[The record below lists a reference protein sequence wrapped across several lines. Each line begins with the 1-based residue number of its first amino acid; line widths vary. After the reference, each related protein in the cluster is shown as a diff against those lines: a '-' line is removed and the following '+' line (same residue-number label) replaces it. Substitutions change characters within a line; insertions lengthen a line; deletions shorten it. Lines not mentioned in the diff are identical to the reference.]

1 MYKALYRQER
11 PETFKDVIG
20 QEHIIRILENQ
31 IKTNKV
37 GHAYLFCGTRG
48 TGKTTIARLLA
59 KGVNCLH
66 ENPEARPCGSCAH
79 CKAISEGTFVDVIEM
94 DAASNRGI
102 TDVREIK
109 ESVKYPPAVGR
120 KKVYIIDEV
129 HMLTTPAFNA
139 LLKTLEEP
147 PENIIFILATT
158 DPEQLPQTILSRCQ
172 RMDFRRLGHSMLAEY
187 YSKICESRGVELRTE
202 AADIIATNADGS
214 VRDGLSLL
222 EQSLASGEKI
232 ITEDIVN
239 LYGGAVS
246 QNFLINLTNY
256 AFQGDVAG
264 GIVSINSQIEA
275 GKESGQILKD
285 WIRHFRNLMVAK
297 VVDNPSAVI
306 NLSSESVG
314 KIVESCKGIPYEK
327 ICDSL
332 KILAEMD
339 KDGRASAQPRIFLD
353 LALMKLSSLFNEKK
367 GVNSER
373 TDSLAD
379 REAVMRLSPTD
390 TMRNESIQQFANSD
404 ENQQLPNYETKQQA
418 SPRQTKQLPNHEVR
432 QQFSSSE
439 ANQQLTNREVRQQF
453 SSIEAKQQP
462 NYEAKQQFLDNG
474 VKQQSQIDDNAE
486 KTVES
491 ETGKEISRENVR
503 QNVRQQKNDNV
514 DSFEGF
520 EGSENK
526 DDVWAT
532 ICEMVVKE
540 RPSIG
545 TLNRRAK
552 ISNISQNTITIE
564 AENEMTAKRLEDG
577 MQIISEA
584 ATVVLGRPI
593 RGQIAIQGKENKLA
607 NSDDET
613 IQKLKELL
621 GDIPIKMQ

>member
-11 PETFKDVIG
+11 PETFQDVIG

-31 IKTNKV
+31 IKTDKV

-66 ENPEARPCGSCAH
+66 ENAEARPCGSCAH
-79 CKAISEGTFVDVIEM
+79 CQAISEGTFVDVIEM

-172 RMDFRRLGHSMLAEY
+172 RMDFKRLSHAMLADY
-187 YSKICESRGVELRTE
+187 FAKICESRGVELRPE
-202 AADIIATNADGS
+202 AADIIATSADGS

-222 EQSLASGEKI
+222 EQSLASGEKV

-246 QNFLINLTNY
+246 QKFLIDLTNCVLK
-256 AFQGDVAG
+256 GDVAG
-264 GIVSINSQIEA
+264 GIVSINSQIED

-297 VVDNPSAVI
+297 VVDNPSTVI

-314 KIVESCKGIPYEK
+314 KIVESCKGLPYEN
-327 ICDSL
+327 ICDGL
-332 KILAEMD
+332 KILAEAD
-339 KDGRASAQPRIFLD
+339 KDSRSSAQPRIFLD

-367 GVNSER
+367 IVNPGGS
-373 TDSLAD
+373 DSL
-379 REAVMRLSPTD
+379 EARQGVMRLSPTD
-390 TMRNESIQQFANSD
+390 TISSES
-404 ENQQLPNYETKQQA
+404 
-418 SPRQTKQLPNHEVR
+418 R
-432 QQFSSSE
+432 QQFSKTE
-439 ANQQLTNREVRQQF
+439 TKEQQAD
-453 SSIEAKQQP
+453 SAAKQQSP
-462 NYEAKQQFLDNG
+462 
-474 VKQQSQIDDNAE
+474 IDDEIE
-486 KTVES
+486 KSVES
-491 ETGKEISRENVR
+491 ESNREASSEKAEK
-503 QNVRQQKNDNV
+503 QKNDNL
-514 DSFEGF
+514 DSTE
-520 EGSENK
+520 EMEDAENM
-526 DDVWAT
+526 DDVWAS

-545 TLNRRAK
+545 TLKQRAK
-552 ISNISQNTITIE
+552 INNISQNTITIE
-564 AENEMTAKRLEDG
+564 AENEITAKRLEDG

-607 NSDDET
+607 NSDDDT
-613 IQKLKELL
+613 IQRLKELL

>member
-11 PETFKDVIG
+11 PETFQDVIG

-31 IKTNKV
+31 IKTDKV

-66 ENPEARPCGSCAH
+66 ENSEARPCGSCAH
-79 CKAISEGTFVDVIEM
+79 CQAISEGTFVDVIEM

-172 RMDFRRLGHSMLAEY
+172 RMDFKRLSHAMLVEY
-187 YSKICESRGVELRTE
+187 YSKICESRGIELKKG
-202 AADIIATNADGS
+202 AADIIATSADGS

-222 EQSLASGEKI
+222 EQSLASGEKV

-246 QNFLINLTNY
+246 QKFLIDLTNCVLK
-256 AFQGDVAG
+256 GDVAG
-264 GIVSINSQIEA
+264 GIVSINSQIED

-297 VVDNPSAVI
+297 VVDNPSTVI

-314 KIVESCKGIPYEK
+314 KIVESCKGLPYEN
-327 ICDSL
+327 ICDGL
-332 KILAEMD
+332 KILAEAD
-339 KDGRASAQPRIFLD
+339 KDSRSSAQPRIFLD

-367 GVNSER
+367 IVNPGRSASSEVR
-373 TDSLAD
+373 QG
-379 REAVMRLSPTD
+379 VMRLSPAD
-390 TMRNESIQQFANSD
+390 TISSES
-404 ENQQLPNYETKQQA
+404 
-418 SPRQTKQLPNHEVR
+418 R
-432 QQFSSSE
+432 QQFSKTE
-439 ANQQLTNREVRQQF
+439 TKE
-453 SSIEAKQQP
+453 QQP
-462 NYEAKQQFLDNG
+462 DSAE
-474 VKQQSQIDDNAE
+474 KQQSPIDDEAE
-486 KTVES
+486 KSVES
-491 ETGKEISRENVR
+491 ESNREASSEKAEK
-503 QNVRQQKNDNV
+503 QKNDNL
-514 DSFEGF
+514 DSTE
-520 EGSENK
+520 EMENAENM
-526 DDVWAT
+526 DDVWAY

-545 TLNRRAK
+545 TLKQRAK
-552 ISNISQNTITIE
+552 INNISQNTITIE
-564 AENEMTAKRLEDG
+564 AENEITAKRLEDG

-607 NSDDET
+607 NSDDDT
-613 IQKLKELL
+613 IQRLKELL

>member
-11 PETFKDVIG
+11 PETFQDVIG

-31 IKTNKV
+31 IKTDKV

-66 ENPEARPCGSCAH
+66 ENSEARPCGSCAH
-79 CKAISEGTFVDVIEM
+79 CQAISEGTFVDVIEM

-172 RMDFRRLGHSMLAEY
+172 RMDFKRLSHAMLVEY
-187 YSKICESRGVELRTE
+187 YSKICESRGIELKKG
-202 AADIIATNADGS
+202 AADIIATSADGS

-222 EQSLASGEKI
+222 EQSLASGEKV

-246 QNFLINLTNY
+246 QKFLIDLTNCVLK
-256 AFQGDVAG
+256 GDVAG
-264 GIVSINSQIEA
+264 GIVSINSQIED

-297 VVDNPSAVI
+297 VVDNPSTVI

-314 KIVESCKGIPYEK
+314 KIVESCKGLPYEK
-327 ICDSL
+327 ICDGL
-332 KILAEMD
+332 KILAEAD
-339 KDGRASAQPRIFLD
+339 KDSRGSAQPRIFLD

-367 GVNSER
+367 IVNPGGS
-373 TDSLAD
+373 DSL
-379 REAVMRLSPTD
+379 EARQGVMRLSPTD
-390 TMRNESIQQFANSD
+390 TISSES
-404 ENQQLPNYETKQQA
+404 
-418 SPRQTKQLPNHEVR
+418 R
-432 QQFSSSE
+432 QQFSKTE
-439 ANQQLTNREVRQQF
+439 TKEQQAD
-453 SSIEAKQQP
+453 SAAKQQSP
-462 NYEAKQQFLDNG
+462 
-474 VKQQSQIDDNAE
+474 IDDEIE
-486 KTVES
+486 KSVES
-491 ETGKEISRENVR
+491 ESNREASSEKAEK
-503 QNVRQQKNDNV
+503 QKNDNL
-514 DSFEGF
+514 DSTE
-520 EGSENK
+520 EMEDAENM
-526 DDVWAT
+526 DDVWAS

-545 TLNRRAK
+545 TLKQRAK
-552 ISNISQNTITIE
+552 INNISQNTITIE
-564 AENEMTAKRLEDG
+564 AENEITAKRLEDG

-607 NSDDET
+607 NSDDDT
-613 IQKLKELL
+613 IQRLKELL

>member
-11 PETFKDVIG
+11 PETFQDVIG

-31 IKTNKV
+31 IKTDKV

-66 ENPEARPCGSCAH
+66 ENSEARPCGSCAH
-79 CKAISEGTFVDVIEM
+79 CQAISEGTFVDVIEM

-172 RMDFRRLGHSMLAEY
+172 RMDFKRLSHAMLVKY
-187 YSKICESRGVELRTE
+187 YSKICESRGIELKKG
-202 AADIIATNADGS
+202 AADIIATSADGS
-214 VRDGLSLL
+214 VRDGLSIL
-222 EQSLASGEKI
+222 EQSLASGEKV

-246 QNFLINLTNY
+246 QKFLIDLTNCVLK
-256 AFQGDVAG
+256 GDVAG
-264 GIVSINSQIEA
+264 GIVSINSQIED

-297 VVDNPSAVI
+297 VVDNPSTVI

-314 KIVESCKGIPYEK
+314 KIVESCKGLPYEK
-327 ICDSL
+327 ICDGL
-332 KILAEMD
+332 KILAEAD
-339 KDGRASAQPRIFLD
+339 KDSRGSAQPRIFLD

-367 GVNSER
+367 IVNPGGS
-373 TDSLAD
+373 DSL
-379 REAVMRLSPTD
+379 EARQGVMRLSPAD
-390 TMRNESIQQFANSD
+390 TISSES
-404 ENQQLPNYETKQQA
+404 
-418 SPRQTKQLPNHEVR
+418 R
-432 QQFSSSE
+432 QQFSKNETKEQQPDSAE
-439 ANQQLTNREVRQQF
+439 KQQL
-453 SSIEAKQQP
+453 P
-462 NYEAKQQFLDNG
+462 
-474 VKQQSQIDDNAE
+474 IDDEVE
-486 KTVES
+486 KSVES
-491 ETGKEISRENVR
+491 ESNREASSEKAEK
-503 QNVRQQKNDNV
+503 QKNDNL
-514 DSFEGF
+514 DSTE
-520 EGSENK
+520 EME
-526 DDVWAT
+526 DVWAS

-545 TLNRRAK
+545 TLKQRAK
-552 ISNISQNTITIE
+552 INNISQNTITIE
-564 AENEMTAKRLEDG
+564 AENEITAKRLEDG

-593 RGQIAIQGKENKLA
+593 RGQIAIQGRENKLA
-607 NSDDET
+607 NSDDDT
-613 IQKLKELL
+613 IQRLKELL

>member
-31 IKTNKV
+31 IKTDKV

-66 ENPEARPCGSCAH
+66 ENSEARPCGSCAH
-79 CKAISEGTFVDVIEM
+79 CQAISEGTFVDVIEM

-172 RMDFRRLGHSMLAEY
+172 RMDFKRLSHAMLVEY
-187 YSKICESRGVELRTE
+187 YSKICESRGIELKKG
-202 AADIIATNADGS
+202 AADIIATSADGS
-214 VRDGLSLL
+214 VRDGLSIL
-222 EQSLASGEKI
+222 EQSLASGEKV

-246 QNFLINLTNY
+246 QKFLIDLTNCVLK
-256 AFQGDVAG
+256 GDVAG
-264 GIVSINSQIEA
+264 GIVSINSQIED
-275 GKESGQILKD
+275 GKESNQILKD

-306 NLSSESVG
+306 DLSSESVD
-314 KIVESCKGIPYEK
+314 KIVESCKNIPYEN
-327 ICDSL
+327 ICDGL
-332 KILAEMD
+332 KILAEAD
-339 KDGRASAQPRIFLD
+339 KDSRSSAQPRIFLD

-367 GVNSER
+367 IVNPGGS
-373 TDSLAD
+373 DSL
-379 REAVMRLSPTD
+379 EARQGVMRLSPAD
-390 TMRNESIQQFANSD
+390 TISSES
-404 ENQQLPNYETKQQA
+404 
-418 SPRQTKQLPNHEVR
+418 R
-432 QQFSSSE
+432 QQFSKTE
-439 ANQQLTNREVRQQF
+439 TKE
-453 SSIEAKQQP
+453 QQP
-462 NYEAKQQFLDNG
+462 DGAE
-474 VKQQSQIDDNAE
+474 KQQSPIDDEVE
-486 KTVES
+486 KSVES
-491 ETGKEISRENVR
+491 ESNREASSEKAEK
-503 QNVRQQKNDNV
+503 QKNDNL
-514 DSFEGF
+514 DSTE
-520 EGSENK
+520 EMEDAENM
-526 DDVWAT
+526 DDVWAS

-545 TLNRRAK
+545 TLKQRAK
-552 ISNISQNTITIE
+552 INNISQNTITIE
-564 AENEMTAKRLEDG
+564 AENEITAKRLEDG

-607 NSDDET
+607 NSDDDT
-613 IQKLKELL
+613 IQRLKELL

>member
-31 IKTNKV
+31 IKTDKV

-66 ENPEARPCGSCAH
+66 ENSEARPCGSCAH
-79 CKAISEGTFVDVIEM
+79 CQAISEGTFVDVIEM

-172 RMDFRRLGHSMLAEY
+172 RMDFKRLSHAMLVKY
-187 YSKICESRGVELRTE
+187 YSKICESRGIELKKV
-202 AADIIATNADGS
+202 AADIIATSADGS
-214 VRDGLSLL
+214 VRDGLSIL
-222 EQSLASGEKI
+222 EQSLASGEKV

-246 QNFLINLTNY
+246 QKFLIDLTNCVLK
-256 AFQGDVAG
+256 GDVAG
-264 GIVSINSQIEA
+264 GIVSINSQIED

-297 VVDNPSAVI
+297 VVDNPSTVI
-306 NLSSESVG
+306 DLSSESVD
-314 KIVESCKGIPYEK
+314 KIVESCKNIPYEN
-327 ICDSL
+327 ICDGL
-332 KILAEMD
+332 KILAEAD
-339 KDGRASAQPRIFLD
+339 KDSRSSAQPRIFLD

-367 GVNSER
+367 IVNQGGS
-373 TDSLAD
+373 DSL
-379 REAVMRLSPTD
+379 EARQGVMRLSSTD
-390 TMRNESIQQFANSD
+390 TISSES
-404 ENQQLPNYETKQQA
+404 
-418 SPRQTKQLPNHEVR
+418 R
-432 QQFSSSE
+432 QQFSKTE
-439 ANQQLTNREVRQQF
+439 TKEQQAD
-453 SSIEAKQQP
+453 SAAKQQSP
-462 NYEAKQQFLDNG
+462 
-474 VKQQSQIDDNAE
+474 IDDEIE
-486 KTVES
+486 KSVES
-491 ETGKEISRENVR
+491 ESNREASSEKAEK
-503 QNVRQQKNDNV
+503 QKNDNL
-514 DSFEGF
+514 DSTE
-520 EGSENK
+520 EMEDAENM
-526 DDVWAT
+526 DDVWAS

-545 TLNRRAK
+545 TLKQRAK
-552 ISNISQNTITIE
+552 INNISQNTITIE
-564 AENEMTAKRLEDG
+564 AENEITAKRLEDG

-607 NSDDET
+607 NSDDDT
-613 IQKLKELL
+613 IQRLKELL

>member
-11 PETFKDVIG
+11 PETFQDVIG

-31 IKTNKV
+31 IKTDKV

-66 ENPEARPCGSCAH
+66 ENAEARPCGSCAH
-79 CKAISEGTFVDVIEM
+79 CQAISEGTFVDVIEM

-172 RMDFRRLGHSMLAEY
+172 RMDFKRLSHAMLADY
-187 YSKICESRGVELRTE
+187 FAKICESRGVELRPE
-202 AADIIATNADGS
+202 AADIIATSADGS

-222 EQSLASGEKI
+222 EQSLASGEKV

-246 QNFLINLTNY
+246 QKFLIDLTNCVLK
-256 AFQGDVAG
+256 GDVAG
-264 GIVSINSQIEA
+264 GIVSINSQIED

-297 VVDNPSAVI
+297 VVDNPSTVI
-306 NLSSESVG
+306 NLSLESVG
-314 KIVESCKGIPYEK
+314 KIVESCKGLPYEN
-327 ICDSL
+327 ICDGL
-332 KILAEMD
+332 KILAEAD
-339 KDGRASAQPRIFLD
+339 KDSRSSAQPRIFLD

-367 GVNSER
+367 IVNPGGS
-373 TDSLAD
+373 DSL
-379 REAVMRLSPTD
+379 EARQGVMRLSPTD
-390 TMRNESIQQFANSD
+390 TISSES
-404 ENQQLPNYETKQQA
+404 
-418 SPRQTKQLPNHEVR
+418 R
-432 QQFSSSE
+432 QQFSKTE
-439 ANQQLTNREVRQQF
+439 TKEQQAD
-453 SSIEAKQQP
+453 SAAKQQSP
-462 NYEAKQQFLDNG
+462 
-474 VKQQSQIDDNAE
+474 IDDEIE
-486 KTVES
+486 KSVES
-491 ETGKEISRENVR
+491 ESNREASSEKAEK
-503 QNVRQQKNDNV
+503 QKNDNL
-514 DSFEGF
+514 DSTE
-520 EGSENK
+520 EMEDAENM
-526 DDVWAT
+526 DDVWAS

-545 TLNRRAK
+545 TLKQRAK
-552 ISNISQNTITIE
+552 INNISQNTITIE
-564 AENEMTAKRLEDG
+564 AENEITAKRLEDG

-607 NSDDET
+607 NSDDDT
-613 IQKLKELL
+613 IQRLKELL

>member
-11 PETFKDVIG
+11 PETFQDVIG

-31 IKTNKV
+31 IKTDKV

-66 ENPEARPCGSCAH
+66 ENSEARPCGSCAH
-79 CKAISEGTFVDVIEM
+79 CQAISEGTFVDVIEM

-172 RMDFRRLGHSMLAEY
+172 RMDFKRLSHAMLVEY
-187 YSKICESRGVELRTE
+187 YSKICESRGIELKKG
-202 AADIIATNADGS
+202 AADIIATSADGS
-214 VRDGLSLL
+214 VRDGLSIL
-222 EQSLASGEKI
+222 EQSLASGEKV

-246 QNFLINLTNY
+246 QKFLIDLTNCVLK
-256 AFQGDVAG
+256 GDVAG
-264 GIVSINSQIEA
+264 GIVSINSQIED

-297 VVDNPSAVI
+297 VVDNPSTVI

-314 KIVESCKGIPYEK
+314 KIVESCKGLPYEK
-327 ICDSL
+327 ICDGL
-332 KILAEMD
+332 KILAEAD
-339 KDGRASAQPRIFLD
+339 KDSRGSAQPRIFLD

-367 GVNSER
+367 IVNPGGS
-373 TDSLAD
+373 DSL
-379 REAVMRLSPTD
+379 EARQGVMRLSPAD
-390 TMRNESIQQFANSD
+390 TISSES
-404 ENQQLPNYETKQQA
+404 
-418 SPRQTKQLPNHEVR
+418 R
-432 QQFSSSE
+432 QQFSKNETKEQQPDSAE
-439 ANQQLTNREVRQQF
+439 KQQL
-453 SSIEAKQQP
+453 P
-462 NYEAKQQFLDNG
+462 
-474 VKQQSQIDDNAE
+474 IDDEVE
-486 KTVES
+486 KSVES
-491 ETGKEISRENVR
+491 ESNREASSEKAEK
-503 QNVRQQKNDNV
+503 QKNDNL
-514 DSFEGF
+514 DSTE
-520 EGSENK
+520 EMEDAENM
-526 DDVWAT
+526 DDVWAS

-545 TLNRRAK
+545 TLKQRAK
-552 ISNISQNTITIE
+552 INNISQNTITIE
-564 AENEMTAKRLEDG
+564 AENEITAKRLEDG

-607 NSDDET
+607 NSDDDT
-613 IQKLKELL
+613 IQRLKELL

>member
-31 IKTNKV
+31 IKTDKV

-66 ENPEARPCGSCAH
+66 ENSEARPCGSCAH
-79 CKAISEGTFVDVIEM
+79 CQAISEGTFVDVIEM

-172 RMDFRRLGHSMLAEY
+172 RMDFKRLSHAMLVEY
-187 YSKICESRGVELRTE
+187 YSKICESRGIELKKG
-202 AADIIATNADGS
+202 AADIIATSADGS
-214 VRDGLSLL
+214 VRDGLSIL
-222 EQSLASGEKI
+222 EQSLASGEKV

-246 QNFLINLTNY
+246 QKFLIDLTNCVLK
-256 AFQGDVAG
+256 GDVAG
-264 GIVSINSQIEA
+264 GIVSINSQIED

-297 VVDNPSAVI
+297 VVDNPSTVI
-306 NLSSESVG
+306 DLSSESVD
-314 KIVESCKGIPYEK
+314 KIVESCKNIPYEN
-327 ICDSL
+327 ICDGL
-332 KILAEMD
+332 KILAEAD
-339 KDGRASAQPRIFLD
+339 KDSRSSAQPRIFLD

-367 GVNSER
+367 IVNSGRSASSETR
-373 TDSLAD
+373 QG
-379 REAVMRLSPTD
+379 VMRLSSTD
-390 TMRNESIQQFANSD
+390 TISSES
-404 ENQQLPNYETKQQA
+404 
-418 SPRQTKQLPNHEVR
+418 R
-432 QQFSSSE
+432 QQFSKTE
-439 ANQQLTNREVRQQF
+439 TKEQQAD
-453 SSIEAKQQP
+453 SAAKQQSP
-462 NYEAKQQFLDNG
+462 
-474 VKQQSQIDDNAE
+474 IDDEIE
-486 KTVES
+486 KSVES
-491 ETGKEISRENVR
+491 ESNREASSEKAEK
-503 QNVRQQKNDNV
+503 QKNDNL
-514 DSFEGF
+514 DSTE
-520 EGSENK
+520 EMEDAENM
-526 DDVWAT
+526 DDVWAS

-545 TLNRRAK
+545 TLKQRAK
-552 ISNISQNTITIE
+552 INNISQNTITIE
-564 AENEMTAKRLEDG
+564 AENEITAKRLEDG

-607 NSDDET
+607 NSDDDT
-613 IQKLKELL
+613 IQRLKELL

>member
-31 IKTNKV
+31 IKTDKV

-66 ENPEARPCGSCAH
+66 ENSEARPCGSCAH
-79 CKAISEGTFVDVIEM
+79 CQAISEGTFVDVIEM

-172 RMDFRRLGHSMLAEY
+172 RMDFKRLSHAMLVEY
-187 YSKICESRGVELRTE
+187 YSKICESRGIELKKG
-202 AADIIATNADGS
+202 AADIIATSADGS

-222 EQSLASGEKI
+222 EQSLASGEKV

-246 QNFLINLTNY
+246 QKFLIDLTNCVLK
-256 AFQGDVAG
+256 GDVAG
-264 GIVSINSQIEA
+264 GIVSINSQIED
-275 GKESGQILKD
+275 GKESNQILKD

-306 NLSSESVG
+306 DLSSESVD
-314 KIVESCKGIPYEK
+314 KIVESCKNIPYEN
-327 ICDSL
+327 ICDGL
-332 KILAEMD
+332 KILAEAD
-339 KDGRASAQPRIFLD
+339 KDSRSSAQPRIFLD

-367 GVNSER
+367 IVNPGGS
-373 TDSLAD
+373 DSL
-379 REAVMRLSPTD
+379 EARQGVMRLSPAD
-390 TMRNESIQQFANSD
+390 TISSES
-404 ENQQLPNYETKQQA
+404 
-418 SPRQTKQLPNHEVR
+418 R
-432 QQFSSSE
+432 QQFSKTE
-439 ANQQLTNREVRQQF
+439 TKE
-453 SSIEAKQQP
+453 QQP
-462 NYEAKQQFLDNG
+462 DGAE
-474 VKQQSQIDDNAE
+474 KQQSPIDDEVE
-486 KTVES
+486 KSVES
-491 ETGKEISRENVR
+491 ESNREASSEKAEK
-503 QNVRQQKNDNV
+503 QKNDNL
-514 DSFEGF
+514 DSTE
-520 EGSENK
+520 EMEDAENM
-526 DDVWAT
+526 DDVWAS

-545 TLNRRAK
+545 TLKQRAK
-552 ISNISQNTITIE
+552 INNISQNTITIE
-564 AENEMTAKRLEDG
+564 AENEITAKRLEDG

-607 NSDDET
+607 NSDDDT
-613 IQKLKELL
+613 IQRLKELL

>member
-11 PETFKDVIG
+11 PETFQDVIG

-31 IKTNKV
+31 IKTDKV

-66 ENPEARPCGSCAH
+66 ENSEARPCGSCAH
-79 CKAISEGTFVDVIEM
+79 CQAISEGTFVDVIEM

-172 RMDFRRLGHSMLAEY
+172 RMDFKRLSHAMLVEY
-187 YSKICESRGVELRTE
+187 YSKICESRGIELKKG
-202 AADIIATNADGS
+202 AADIIATSADGS

-222 EQSLASGEKI
+222 EQSLASGEKV

-246 QNFLINLTNY
+246 QKFLIDLTNCVLK
-256 AFQGDVAG
+256 GDVAG
-264 GIVSINSQIEA
+264 GIVSINSQIED
-275 GKESGQILKD
+275 GKESNQILKD

-306 NLSSESVG
+306 DLSSESVD
-314 KIVESCKGIPYEK
+314 KIVESCKNIPYEN
-327 ICDSL
+327 ICDGL
-332 KILAEMD
+332 KILAEAD
-339 KDGRASAQPRIFLD
+339 KDSRSSAQPRIFLD

-367 GVNSER
+367 IVNPGGS
-373 TDSLAD
+373 DSL
-379 REAVMRLSPTD
+379 EARQGVMRLSPAD
-390 TMRNESIQQFANSD
+390 TISSES
-404 ENQQLPNYETKQQA
+404 
-418 SPRQTKQLPNHEVR
+418 R
-432 QQFSSSE
+432 QQFSKTE
-439 ANQQLTNREVRQQF
+439 TKE
-453 SSIEAKQQP
+453 QQP
-462 NYEAKQQFLDNG
+462 DGAE
-474 VKQQSQIDDNAE
+474 KQQSPIDDEVE
-486 KTVES
+486 KSVES
-491 ETGKEISRENVR
+491 ESNREASSEKAEK
-503 QNVRQQKNDNV
+503 QKNDNL
-514 DSFEGF
+514 DSTE
-520 EGSENK
+520 EMEDAENM
-526 DDVWAT
+526 DDVWAS

-545 TLNRRAK
+545 TLKQRAK
-552 ISNISQNTITIE
+552 INNISQNTITIE
-564 AENEMTAKRLEDG
+564 AENEITAKRLEDG

-607 NSDDET
+607 NSDDDT
-613 IQKLKELL
+613 IQRLKELL

>member
-11 PETFKDVIG
+11 PETFQDVIG

-31 IKTNKV
+31 IKTDKV

-66 ENPEARPCGSCAH
+66 ENAEARPCGSCAH
-79 CKAISEGTFVDVIEM
+79 CQAISEGTFVDVIEM

-172 RMDFRRLGHSMLAEY
+172 RMDFKRLSHAMLADY
-187 YSKICESRGVELRTE
+187 FAKICESRGVELRPE
-202 AADIIATNADGS
+202 AADIIATSADGS

-222 EQSLASGEKI
+222 EQSLASGEKV

-246 QNFLINLTNY
+246 QKFLIDLTNCVLK
-256 AFQGDVAG
+256 GDVAG
-264 GIVSINSQIEA
+264 GIVSINSQIED
-275 GKESGQILKD
+275 GKESNQILKD

-297 VVDNPSAVI
+297 VVDNPSTVI

-314 KIVESCKGIPYEK
+314 KIVESCKGLPYEK
-327 ICDSL
+327 ICDGL
-332 KILAEMD
+332 KILAEAD
-339 KDGRASAQPRIFLD
+339 KDSRSSAQPRIFLD

-367 GVNSER
+367 IVNPGGS
-373 TDSLAD
+373 DSL
-379 REAVMRLSPTD
+379 EARQGVMRLSPAD
-390 TMRNESIQQFANSD
+390 TISSES
-404 ENQQLPNYETKQQA
+404 
-418 SPRQTKQLPNHEVR
+418 R
-432 QQFSSSE
+432 QQFSKTE
-439 ANQQLTNREVRQQF
+439 TKE
-453 SSIEAKQQP
+453 QQP
-462 NYEAKQQFLDNG
+462 DSAE
-474 VKQQSQIDDNAE
+474 KQQSPIDDEVE
-486 KTVES
+486 KSVES
-491 ETGKEISRENVR
+491 ESNREASSEKAEK
-503 QNVRQQKNDNV
+503 QKNDNL
-514 DSFEGF
+514 DSTE
-520 EGSENK
+520 EMEDAENM
-526 DDVWAT
+526 DDVWAS

-545 TLNRRAK
+545 TLKQRAK
-552 ISNISQNTITIE
+552 INNISQNTITIE
-564 AENEMTAKRLEDG
+564 AENEITAKRLEDG

-607 NSDDET
+607 NSDDDT
-613 IQKLKELL
+613 IQRLKELL

>member
-11 PETFKDVIG
+11 PETFQDVIG

-31 IKTNKV
+31 IKTDKV

-66 ENPEARPCGSCAH
+66 ENAEARPCGSCAH
-79 CKAISEGTFVDVIEM
+79 CQAISEGTFVDVIEM

-172 RMDFRRLGHSMLAEY
+172 RMDFKRLSHAMLVEY
-187 YSKICESRGVELRTE
+187 YSKICESRGIELKKG
-202 AADIIATNADGS
+202 AADIIATSADGS

-222 EQSLASGEKI
+222 EQSLASGEKV

-246 QNFLINLTNY
+246 QKFLIDLTNCVLK
-256 AFQGDVAG
+256 GDVAG
-264 GIVSINSQIEA
+264 GIVSINSQIED
-275 GKESGQILKD
+275 GKESNQILKD

-306 NLSSESVG
+306 DLSSESVD
-314 KIVESCKGIPYEK
+314 KIVESCKNIPYEN
-327 ICDSL
+327 ICDGL
-332 KILAEMD
+332 KILAEAD
-339 KDGRASAQPRIFLD
+339 KDSRSSAQPRIFLD

-367 GVNSER
+367 IVNPGGS
-373 TDSLAD
+373 DSL
-379 REAVMRLSPTD
+379 EARQGVMRLSPAD
-390 TMRNESIQQFANSD
+390 TISSES
-404 ENQQLPNYETKQQA
+404 
-418 SPRQTKQLPNHEVR
+418 R
-432 QQFSSSE
+432 QQFSKTE
-439 ANQQLTNREVRQQF
+439 TKE
-453 SSIEAKQQP
+453 QQP
-462 NYEAKQQFLDNG
+462 DSAE
-474 VKQQSQIDDNAE
+474 KQQSPIDDEVE
-486 KTVES
+486 KSVES
-491 ETGKEISRENVR
+491 ESNREASSEKAEK
-503 QNVRQQKNDNV
+503 QKNDNL
-514 DSFEGF
+514 DSTE
-520 EGSENK
+520 EMEDAENM
-526 DDVWAT
+526 DDVWAS

-545 TLNRRAK
+545 TLKQRAK
-552 ISNISQNTITIE
+552 INNISQNTITIE
-564 AENEMTAKRLEDG
+564 AENEITAKRLEDG

-607 NSDDET
+607 NSDDDT
-613 IQKLKELL
+613 IQRLKELL

>member
-11 PETFKDVIG
+11 PETFQDVIG

-31 IKTNKV
+31 IKTDKV

-66 ENPEARPCGSCAH
+66 ENAEARPCGSCAH
-79 CKAISEGTFVDVIEM
+79 CQAISEGTFVDVIEM

-172 RMDFRRLGHSMLAEY
+172 RMDFKRLSHAMLVEY
-187 YSKICESRGVELRTE
+187 YSKICESRGIELKKG
-202 AADIIATNADGS
+202 AADIIATSADGS
-214 VRDGLSLL
+214 VRDGLSIL
-222 EQSLASGEKI
+222 EQSLASGEKV

-246 QNFLINLTNY
+246 QKFLIDLTNCVLK
-256 AFQGDVAG
+256 GDVAG
-264 GIVSINSQIEA
+264 GIVSINSQIED
-275 GKESGQILKD
+275 GKESNQILKD

-306 NLSSESVG
+306 DLSSESVD
-314 KIVESCKGIPYEK
+314 KIVESCKNIPYEN
-327 ICDSL
+327 ICDGL
-332 KILAEMD
+332 KILAEAD
-339 KDGRASAQPRIFLD
+339 KDSRDSAQPRIFLD

-367 GVNSER
+367 IVNSGR
-373 TDSLAD
+373 SASS
-379 REAVMRLSPTD
+379 EARQGVMRLSPAD
-390 TMRNESIQQFANSD
+390 TISSES
-404 ENQQLPNYETKQQA
+404 
-418 SPRQTKQLPNHEVR
+418 R
-432 QQFSSSE
+432 QQFSKTE
-439 ANQQLTNREVRQQF
+439 TKE
-453 SSIEAKQQP
+453 QQP
-462 NYEAKQQFLDNG
+462 DSAE
-474 VKQQSQIDDNAE
+474 KQQSPIDDEAE
-486 KTVES
+486 KSVES
-491 ETGKEISRENVR
+491 ESHIEVSREKAEK
-503 QNVRQQKNDNV
+503 QKNDNL
-514 DSFEGF
+514 DSTE
-520 EGSENK
+520 EMENAENM
-526 DDVWAT
+526 DDVWAY

-545 TLNRRAK
+545 TLKQRAK
-552 ISNISQNTITIE
+552 INNISQNTITIE
-564 AENEMTAKRLEDG
+564 AENEITAKRLEDG

-607 NSDDET
+607 NSDDDT
-613 IQKLKELL
+613 IQRLKELL

>member
-11 PETFKDVIG
+11 PETFQDVIG
-20 QEHIIRILENQ
+20 QEHIIRILKNQ

-66 ENPEARPCGSCAH
+66 ENPEARPCGNCAY
-79 CKAISEGTFVDVIEM
+79 CQAISEGTFVDVIEM

-172 RMDFRRLGHSMLAEY
+172 RMDFRRLGHAMLADFY
-187 YSKICESRGVELRTE
+187 AKICESRGVELRPE

-232 ITEDIVN
+232 ITDDIVN

-256 AFQGDVAG
+256 ALQGDVAG

-306 NLSSESVG
+306 NLSSESVD
-314 KIVESCKGIPYEK
+314 KIVESCKGIPHEK

-367 GVNSER
+367 GANSER

-404 ENQQLPNYETKQQA
+404 ENQQLPNYETKQQ
-418 SPRQTKQLPNHEVR
+418 
-432 QQFSSSE
+432 
-439 ANQQLTNREVRQQF
+439 
-453 SSIEAKQQP
+453 
-462 NYEAKQQFLDNG
+462 
-474 VKQQSQIDDNAE
+474 SQIDDNAE

-503 QNVRQQKNDNV
+503 QNVIQQKNDNV
-514 DSFEGF
+514 DSFEEF

-593 RGQIAIQGKENKLA
+593 RGQIAIQGKEKKLA
-607 NSDDET
+607 NSDDDT

>member
-31 IKTNKV
+31 IKTDKV

-66 ENPEARPCGSCAH
+66 ENSEARPCGSCAH
-79 CKAISEGTFVDVIEM
+79 CQAISEGTFVDVIEM

-172 RMDFRRLGHSMLAEY
+172 RMDFKRLSHAMLVEY
-187 YSKICESRGVELRTE
+187 NSKICESRGIELKKG
-202 AADIIATNADGS
+202 AADIIATSADGS

-222 EQSLASGEKI
+222 EQSLASGEKV

-246 QNFLINLTNY
+246 QKFLIDLTNCVLK
-256 AFQGDVAG
+256 GDVAG
-264 GIVSINSQIEA
+264 GIVSINSQIED
-275 GKESGQILKD
+275 GKESNQILKD

-306 NLSSESVG
+306 DLSSESVD
-314 KIVESCKGIPYEK
+314 KIVESCKNIPYEN
-327 ICDSL
+327 ICDGL
-332 KILAEMD
+332 KILAEAD
-339 KDGRASAQPRIFLD
+339 KDSRSSAQPRIFLD

-367 GVNSER
+367 IVNPGGSG
-373 TDSLAD
+373 SL
-379 REAVMRLSPTD
+379 EARQGVMRLSPAD
-390 TMRNESIQQFANSD
+390 TISSES
-404 ENQQLPNYETKQQA
+404 
-418 SPRQTKQLPNHEVR
+418 R
-432 QQFSSSE
+432 QQFSKTE
-439 ANQQLTNREVRQQF
+439 TKE
-453 SSIEAKQQP
+453 QQP
-462 NYEAKQQFLDNG
+462 DGAE
-474 VKQQSQIDDNAE
+474 KQQSPIDDEVE
-486 KTVES
+486 KSVES
-491 ETGKEISRENVR
+491 ESNREASSEKAEK
-503 QNVRQQKNDNV
+503 QKNDNL
-514 DSFEGF
+514 DSTE
-520 EGSENK
+520 EMEDAENM
-526 DDVWAT
+526 DDVWAS

-545 TLNRRAK
+545 TLKQRAK
-552 ISNISQNTITIE
+552 INNISQNTITIE
-564 AENEMTAKRLEDG
+564 AENEITAKRLEDG

-607 NSDDET
+607 NSDDDT
-613 IQKLKELL
+613 IQRLKELL

>member
-79 CKAISEGTFVDVIEM
+79 CQAISEGTFVDVIEM

-172 RMDFRRLGHSMLAEY
+172 RMDFRRLGHAMLADY
-187 YSKICESRGVELRTE
+187 YTKICESRGIELRQE

-246 QNFLINLTNY
+246 QNFLINLTNC
-256 AFQGDVAG
+256 ALQGDVAG
-264 GIVSINSQIEA
+264 AIVSINSQIEA

-314 KIVESCKGIPYEK
+314 KIVESCKKIPYEK
-327 ICDSL
+327 ICDGL
-332 KILAEMD
+332 KILAEAD
-339 KDGRASAQPRIFLD
+339 KDSRNSAQPRIFLD
-353 LALMKLSSLFNEKK
+353 LALMKLSSLLNETKEGNRK
-367 GVNSER
+367 NHDNLVAR
-373 TDSLAD
+373 P
-379 REAVMRLSPTD
+379 EAITIKPMD
-390 TMRNESIQQFANSD
+390 TLGFEVK
-404 ENQQLPNYETKQQA
+404 QQLSNTERKEQLSSPETQQ
-418 SPRQTKQLPNHEVR
+418 Q
-432 QQFSSSE
+432 SSDY
-439 ANQQLTNREVRQQF
+439 Q
-453 SSIEAKQQP
+453 
-462 NYEAKQQFLDNG
+462 

-486 KTVES
+486 KTLESEVES
-491 ETGKEISRENVR
+491 EPDKEISCENVR
-503 QNVRQQKNDNV
+503 QNVRQHEDDNV
-514 DSFEGF
+514 DSIEAFEGT
-520 EGSENK
+520 ENM
-526 DDVWAT
+526 DGVWAS

-545 TLNRRAK
+545 TLKQRAK

>member
-11 PETFKDVIG
+11 PETFQDVIG

-31 IKTNKV
+31 IKTDKV

-66 ENPEARPCGSCAH
+66 ENPEARPCGNCIH
-79 CKAISEGTFVDVIEM
+79 CQAISDGTFVDVIEM

-172 RMDFRRLGHSMLAEY
+172 RMDFKRLSHAMLVEY
-187 YSKICESRGVELRTE
+187 YSKICESRGIELKKG
-202 AADIIATNADGS
+202 AADIIATSADGS
-214 VRDGLSLL
+214 VRDGLSIL
-222 EQSLASGEKI
+222 EQSLASGEKV

-246 QNFLINLTNY
+246 QKFLIDLTNCVLK
-256 AFQGDVAG
+256 GDVAG
-264 GIVSINSQIEA
+264 GIVSINSQIED

-297 VVDNPSAVI
+297 VVDNPSTVI

-314 KIVESCKGIPYEK
+314 KIVESCKGLPYEK
-327 ICDSL
+327 ICDGL
-332 KILAEMD
+332 KILAEAD
-339 KDGRASAQPRIFLD
+339 KDSRSSAQPRIFLD

-367 GVNSER
+367 IVNPGGS
-373 TDSLAD
+373 DSL
-379 REAVMRLSPTD
+379 EARQGVMRLSPAD
-390 TMRNESIQQFANSD
+390 TISSES
-404 ENQQLPNYETKQQA
+404 
-418 SPRQTKQLPNHEVR
+418 R
-432 QQFSSSE
+432 QQFSKTE
-439 ANQQLTNREVRQQF
+439 TKE
-453 SSIEAKQQP
+453 QQP
-462 NYEAKQQFLDNG
+462 DSAE
-474 VKQQSQIDDNAE
+474 KQQSPIDDEVE
-486 KTVES
+486 KSVES
-491 ETGKEISRENVR
+491 ESNREASSEKAEK
-503 QNVRQQKNDNV
+503 QKNDNL
-514 DSFEGF
+514 DSTE
-520 EGSENK
+520 EMEDAENM
-526 DDVWAT
+526 DDVWAS

-545 TLNRRAK
+545 TLKQRAK
-552 ISNISQNTITIE
+552 INNISQNTITIE
-564 AENEMTAKRLEDG
+564 AENEITAKRLEDG

-607 NSDDET
+607 NSDDDT
-613 IQKLKELL
+613 IQRLKELL

>member
-11 PETFKDVIG
+11 PETFQDVIG

-31 IKTNKV
+31 IKTDKV

-66 ENPEARPCGSCAH
+66 ENAEARPCGSCAH
-79 CKAISEGTFVDVIEM
+79 CQAISEGTFVDVIEM

-172 RMDFRRLGHSMLAEY
+172 RMDFKRLSHAMLADY
-187 YSKICESRGVELRTE
+187 FAKICESRGVELRPE
-202 AADIIATNADGS
+202 AADIIATSADGS
-214 VRDGLSLL
+214 VRDGLSIL
-222 EQSLASGEKI
+222 EQSLASGEKV

-246 QNFLINLTNY
+246 QKFLIDLTNCVLK
-256 AFQGDVAG
+256 GDVAG
-264 GIVSINSQIEA
+264 GIVSINSQIED

-297 VVDNPSAVI
+297 VVDNPSTVI

-314 KIVESCKGIPYEK
+314 KIVESCKGLPYEK
-327 ICDSL
+327 ICDGL
-332 KILAEMD
+332 KILAEAD
-339 KDGRASAQPRIFLD
+339 KDSRSSAQPRIFLD

-367 GVNSER
+367 IVNPGGS
-373 TDSLAD
+373 DSL
-379 REAVMRLSPTD
+379 EARQGVMRLSPAD
-390 TMRNESIQQFANSD
+390 TISSES
-404 ENQQLPNYETKQQA
+404 T
-418 SPRQTKQLPNHEVR
+418 
-432 QQFSSSE
+432 QQFSKTE
-439 ANQQLTNREVRQQF
+439 TKE
-453 SSIEAKQQP
+453 QQP
-462 NYEAKQQFLDNG
+462 DSAE
-474 VKQQSQIDDNAE
+474 KQQSPIDDEVE
-486 KTVES
+486 KSVES
-491 ETGKEISRENVR
+491 ESNREASSEKAEK
-503 QNVRQQKNDNV
+503 QKNDNL
-514 DSFEGF
+514 DSTE
-520 EGSENK
+520 EMEDAENM
-526 DDVWAT
+526 DDVWAS

-545 TLNRRAK
+545 TLKQRAK
-552 ISNISQNTITIE
+552 INNISQNTITIE
-564 AENEMTAKRLEDG
+564 AENEITAKRLEDG

-607 NSDDET
+607 NSDDDT
-613 IQKLKELL
+613 IQRLKELL

>member
-11 PETFKDVIG
+11 PETFQDVIG

-31 IKTNKV
+31 IKTDKV

-66 ENPEARPCGSCAH
+66 ENAEARPCGSCAH
-79 CKAISEGTFVDVIEM
+79 CQAISEGTFVDVIEM

-172 RMDFRRLGHSMLAEY
+172 RMDFKRLSHAMLVEY
-187 YSKICESRGVELRTE
+187 YSKICESRGIELKKG
-202 AADIIATNADGS
+202 AADIIATSADGS
-214 VRDGLSLL
+214 VRDGLSIL
-222 EQSLASGEKI
+222 EQSLASGEKV

-246 QNFLINLTNY
+246 QKFLIDLTNCVLK
-256 AFQGDVAG
+256 GDVAG
-264 GIVSINSQIEA
+264 GIVSINSQIED
-275 GKESGQILKD
+275 GKESNQILKD

-306 NLSSESVG
+306 DLSSESVD
-314 KIVESCKGIPYEK
+314 KIVESCKNIPYEN
-327 ICDSL
+327 ICDGL
-332 KILAEMD
+332 KILAEAD
-339 KDGRASAQPRIFLD
+339 KDSRGSAQPRIFLD

-367 GVNSER
+367 IVNSGR
-373 TDSLAD
+373 SASS
-379 REAVMRLSPTD
+379 EARQGVMRLSPAD
-390 TMRNESIQQFANSD
+390 TISSES
-404 ENQQLPNYETKQQA
+404 
-418 SPRQTKQLPNHEVR
+418 R
-432 QQFSSSE
+432 QQFSKTE
-439 ANQQLTNREVRQQF
+439 TKE
-453 SSIEAKQQP
+453 QQP
-462 NYEAKQQFLDNG
+462 DSAE
-474 VKQQSQIDDNAE
+474 KQQSPIDDEAE
-486 KTVES
+486 KSVES
-491 ETGKEISRENVR
+491 ESHIEVSREKAEK
-503 QNVRQQKNDNV
+503 QKNDNL
-514 DSFEGF
+514 DSTE
-520 EGSENK
+520 EMENAENM
-526 DDVWAT
+526 DDVWAY

-545 TLNRRAK
+545 TLKQRAK
-552 ISNISQNTITIE
+552 INNISQNTITIE
-564 AENEMTAKRLEDG
+564 AENEITAKRLEDG

-607 NSDDET
+607 NSDDDT
-613 IQKLKELL
+613 IQRLKELL

>member
-31 IKTNKV
+31 IKTDKV

-66 ENPEARPCGSCAH
+66 ENSEARPCGSCAH
-79 CKAISEGTFVDVIEM
+79 CQAISEGTFVDVIEM

-172 RMDFRRLGHSMLAEY
+172 RMDFKRLSHAMLVEY
-187 YSKICESRGVELRTE
+187 YSKICESRGIELKKG
-202 AADIIATNADGS
+202 AADIIATSADGS

-222 EQSLASGEKI
+222 EQSLASGEKV

-246 QNFLINLTNY
+246 QKFLIDLTNCVLK
-256 AFQGDVAG
+256 GDVAG
-264 GIVSINSQIEA
+264 GIVSINSQIED

-297 VVDNPSAVI
+297 VVDNPSTVI

-314 KIVESCKGIPYEK
+314 KIVESCKGLPYEK
-327 ICDSL
+327 ICDGL
-332 KILAEMD
+332 KILAEAD
-339 KDGRASAQPRIFLD
+339 KDSRSSAQPRIFLD

-367 GVNSER
+367 IVNPGGS
-373 TDSLAD
+373 DSL
-379 REAVMRLSPTD
+379 EARQGVMRLSPAD
-390 TMRNESIQQFANSD
+390 TISSES
-404 ENQQLPNYETKQQA
+404 
-418 SPRQTKQLPNHEVR
+418 R
-432 QQFSSSE
+432 QQFSKTE
-439 ANQQLTNREVRQQF
+439 TKE
-453 SSIEAKQQP
+453 QQP
-462 NYEAKQQFLDNG
+462 DSAE
-474 VKQQSQIDDNAE
+474 KQQSPIDDEVE
-486 KTVES
+486 KSVES
-491 ETGKEISRENVR
+491 ESNREASSEKAEK
-503 QNVRQQKNDNV
+503 QKNDNL
-514 DSFEGF
+514 DSTE
-520 EGSENK
+520 EMEDAENM
-526 DDVWAT
+526 DDVWAS

-545 TLNRRAK
+545 TLKQRAK
-552 ISNISQNTITIE
+552 INNISQNTITIE
-564 AENEMTAKRLEDG
+564 AENEITAKRLEDG

-607 NSDDET
+607 NSDDDT
-613 IQKLKELL
+613 IQRLKELL

>member
-31 IKTNKV
+31 IKTDKV

-66 ENPEARPCGSCAH
+66 ENSEARPCGSCAH

-172 RMDFRRLGHSMLAEY
+172 RMDFKRLSHAMLVEY
-187 YSKICESRGVELRTE
+187 YSKICESRGIELKKG
-202 AADIIATNADGS
+202 AADIIATSADGS

-222 EQSLASGEKI
+222 EQSLASGEKV

-246 QNFLINLTNY
+246 QKFLIDLTNCVLK
-256 AFQGDVAG
+256 GDVAG
-264 GIVSINSQIEA
+264 GIVSINSQIED
-275 GKESGQILKD
+275 GKESNQILKD

-306 NLSSESVG
+306 DLSSESVD
-314 KIVESCKGIPYEK
+314 KIVESCKNIPYEN
-327 ICDSL
+327 ICDGL
-332 KILAEMD
+332 KILAEAD
-339 KDGRASAQPRIFLD
+339 KDSRSSAQPRIFLD

-367 GVNSER
+367 IVNPGGS
-373 TDSLAD
+373 DSL
-379 REAVMRLSPTD
+379 EARQGVMRLSPAD
-390 TMRNESIQQFANSD
+390 TISSES
-404 ENQQLPNYETKQQA
+404 
-418 SPRQTKQLPNHEVR
+418 R
-432 QQFSSSE
+432 QQFSKTE
-439 ANQQLTNREVRQQF
+439 TKE
-453 SSIEAKQQP
+453 QQP
-462 NYEAKQQFLDNG
+462 DGAE
-474 VKQQSQIDDNAE
+474 KQQSPIDDEVE
-486 KTVES
+486 KSVES
-491 ETGKEISRENVR
+491 ESNREASSEKAEK
-503 QNVRQQKNDNV
+503 QKNDNL
-514 DSFEGF
+514 DSTE
-520 EGSENK
+520 EMEDAENM
-526 DDVWAT
+526 DDVWAS

-545 TLNRRAK
+545 TLKQRAK
-552 ISNISQNTITIE
+552 INNISQNTITIE
-564 AENEMTAKRLEDG
+564 AENEITAKRLEDG

-607 NSDDET
+607 NSDDDT
-613 IQKLKELL
+613 IQRLKELL

>member
-11 PETFKDVIG
+11 PETFQDVIG

-31 IKTNKV
+31 IKTDKV

-66 ENPEARPCGSCAH
+66 ENAEARPCGSCAH
-79 CKAISEGTFVDVIEM
+79 CQAISEGTFVDVIEM

-172 RMDFRRLGHSMLAEY
+172 RMDFKRLSHAMLVKY
-187 YSKICESRGVELRTE
+187 YSKICESRGIELKKG

-214 VRDGLSLL
+214 VRDGLSIL
-222 EQSLASGEKI
+222 EQSIASGEKV

-246 QNFLINLTNY
+246 QKFLIDLTNCVLK
-256 AFQGDVAG
+256 GDVAG
-264 GIVSINSQIEA
+264 GIVSINSQIED

-297 VVDNPSAVI
+297 VVDNPSTVI
-306 NLSSESVG
+306 NLSSESID
-314 KIVESCKGIPYEK
+314 KIVESCKGLPYEN
-327 ICDSL
+327 ICAGL
-332 KILAEMD
+332 KILAEAD
-339 KDGRASAQPRIFLD
+339 KDSRGSAQPRIFLD

-367 GVNSER
+367 IVNSGR
-373 TDSLAD
+373 SASS
-379 REAVMRLSPTD
+379 EARQGVMRLSPAD
-390 TMRNESIQQFANSD
+390 TISSES
-404 ENQQLPNYETKQQA
+404 
-418 SPRQTKQLPNHEVR
+418 R
-432 QQFSSSE
+432 QQFSKTE
-439 ANQQLTNREVRQQF
+439 TKEQQSDSAE
-453 SSIEAKQQP
+453 
-462 NYEAKQQFLDNG
+462 
-474 VKQQSQIDDNAE
+474 KQQSPIDDEAE
-486 KTVES
+486 KSVES
-491 ETGKEISRENVR
+491 ESPIEVSREKAEK
-503 QNVRQQKNDNV
+503 QKNDNL
-514 DSFEGF
+514 DSTE
-520 EGSENK
+520 EMEDAENM
-526 DDVWAT
+526 DDVWAS

-545 TLNRRAK
+545 TLKQRAK
-552 ISNISQNTITIE
+552 INNISQNTITIE
-564 AENEMTAKRLEDG
+564 AENEITAKRLEDG

-593 RGQIAIQGKENKLA
+593 RGQIAIQGKENKVA
-607 NSDDET
+607 NSDDDT
-613 IQKLKELL
+613 IQRLKELL

>member
-11 PETFKDVIG
+11 PETFQDVIG

-31 IKTNKV
+31 IKTDKV

-66 ENPEARPCGSCAH
+66 ENSEARPCGSCAH
-79 CKAISEGTFVDVIEM
+79 CQAISEGTFVDVIEM

-172 RMDFRRLGHSMLAEY
+172 RMDFKRLSHAMLVKY
-187 YSKICESRGVELRTE
+187 YSKICESRGIELKKG

-214 VRDGLSLL
+214 VRDGLSIL
-222 EQSLASGEKI
+222 EQSLASGEKV

-246 QNFLINLTNY
+246 QKFLIDLTNCVLK
-256 AFQGDVAG
+256 GDVAG
-264 GIVSINSQIEA
+264 GIVSINSQIED

-285 WIRHFRNLMVAK
+285 WIRHFRNLMVSK
-297 VVDNPSAVI
+297 VVDNPSTVI

-314 KIVESCKGIPYEK
+314 KIVESCKGLPYEN
-327 ICDSL
+327 ICDGL
-332 KILAEMD
+332 KILAEAD
-339 KDGRASAQPRIFLD
+339 KDSRGSAQPRIFLD

-367 GVNSER
+367 IVNPGGS
-373 TDSLAD
+373 DSL
-379 REAVMRLSPTD
+379 EARQGVMRLSPAD
-390 TMRNESIQQFANSD
+390 TISSES
-404 ENQQLPNYETKQQA
+404 
-418 SPRQTKQLPNHEVR
+418 R
-432 QQFSSSE
+432 QQFSKNETKEQQPDSAE
-439 ANQQLTNREVRQQF
+439 KQQL
-453 SSIEAKQQP
+453 P
-462 NYEAKQQFLDNG
+462 
-474 VKQQSQIDDNAE
+474 IDDEVE
-486 KTVES
+486 KSVES
-491 ETGKEISRENVR
+491 ESNREASSEKAEK
-503 QNVRQQKNDNV
+503 QKNDNL
-514 DSFEGF
+514 DSTE
-520 EGSENK
+520 EMEDAENM
-526 DDVWAT
+526 DDVWAS

-545 TLNRRAK
+545 TLKQRAK
-552 ISNISQNTITIE
+552 INNISQNTITIE
-564 AENEMTAKRLEDG
+564 AENEITAKRLEDG

-593 RGQIAIQGKENKLA
+593 RGQIAIQGRENKLA
-607 NSDDET
+607 NSDDDT
-613 IQKLKELL
+613 IQRLKELL

>member
-11 PETFKDVIG
+11 PETFQDVIG

-31 IKTNKV
+31 IKTDKV

-66 ENPEARPCGSCAH
+66 ENSEARPCGSCAH
-79 CKAISEGTFVDVIEM
+79 CQAISEGTFVDVIEM

-172 RMDFRRLGHSMLAEY
+172 RMDFKRLSHAMLVEY
-187 YSKICESRGVELRTE
+187 YSKICESRGRELE
-202 AADIIATNADGS
+202 PGAADIIASNADGS

-222 EQSLASGEKI
+222 EQSLASGEKV

-246 QNFLINLTNY
+246 QKFLIDLTNCVLK
-256 AFQGDVAG
+256 GDVAG
-264 GIVSINSQIEA
+264 GIVSINSQIED

-297 VVDNPSAVI
+297 VVDNPSTVI

-314 KIVESCKGIPYEK
+314 KIVESCKGLPYEK
-327 ICDSL
+327 ICDGL
-332 KILAEMD
+332 KILAEAD
-339 KDGRASAQPRIFLD
+339 KDSRSSAQPRIFLD

-367 GVNSER
+367 IVNPGGS
-373 TDSLAD
+373 DSL
-379 REAVMRLSPTD
+379 EARQGVMRLSPAD
-390 TMRNESIQQFANSD
+390 TISSES
-404 ENQQLPNYETKQQA
+404 
-418 SPRQTKQLPNHEVR
+418 R
-432 QQFSSSE
+432 QQFSKTE
-439 ANQQLTNREVRQQF
+439 TKE
-453 SSIEAKQQP
+453 QQP
-462 NYEAKQQFLDNG
+462 DSAE
-474 VKQQSQIDDNAE
+474 KQQSPIDDEVE
-486 KTVES
+486 KSVES
-491 ETGKEISRENVR
+491 ESNREASSEKAEK
-503 QNVRQQKNDNV
+503 QKNDNL
-514 DSFEGF
+514 DSTE
-520 EGSENK
+520 EMEDAENM
-526 DDVWAT
+526 DDVWAS

-545 TLNRRAK
+545 TLKQRAK
-552 ISNISQNTITIE
+552 INNISQNTITIE
-564 AENEMTAKRLEDG
+564 AENEITAKRLEDG

-607 NSDDET
+607 NSDDDT
-613 IQKLKELL
+613 IQRLKELL

>member
-11 PETFKDVIG
+11 PETFQDVIG

-31 IKTNKV
+31 IKTDKV

-66 ENPEARPCGSCAH
+66 ENSEARPCGSCAH
-79 CKAISEGTFVDVIEM
+79 CQAISEGTFVDVIEM

-172 RMDFRRLGHSMLAEY
+172 RMDFKRLSHAMLVEY
-187 YSKICESRGVELRTE
+187 YSKICESRGIELKKG
-202 AADIIATNADGS
+202 AADIIATSADGS

-222 EQSLASGEKI
+222 EQSLASGEKV

-246 QNFLINLTNY
+246 QKFLIDLTNCVLK
-256 AFQGDVAG
+256 GDVAG
-264 GIVSINSQIEA
+264 GIVSINSQIED

-306 NLSSESVG
+306 DLSSESVD
-314 KIVESCKGIPYEK
+314 KIVESCKNIPYEN
-327 ICDSL
+327 ICDGL
-332 KILAEMD
+332 KILAEAD
-339 KDGRASAQPRIFLD
+339 KDSRGSAQPRIFLD

-367 GVNSER
+367 IVNSGRSASSEVR
-373 TDSLAD
+373 QG
-379 REAVMRLSPTD
+379 VMRLSPAD
-390 TMRNESIQQFANSD
+390 TISSES
-404 ENQQLPNYETKQQA
+404 
-418 SPRQTKQLPNHEVR
+418 R
-432 QQFSSSE
+432 QQFSKTE
-439 ANQQLTNREVRQQF
+439 TKE
-453 SSIEAKQQP
+453 QQP
-462 NYEAKQQFLDNG
+462 DSAE
-474 VKQQSQIDDNAE
+474 KQQSPIDDEAE
-486 KTVES
+486 KSVES
-491 ETGKEISRENVR
+491 ESNREASSEKAEK
-503 QNVRQQKNDNV
+503 QKNDNL
-514 DSFEGF
+514 DSTE
-520 EGSENK
+520 EMENAENM
-526 DDVWAT
+526 DDVWAY

-545 TLNRRAK
+545 TLKQRAK
-552 ISNISQNTITIE
+552 INNISQNTITIE
-564 AENEMTAKRLEDG
+564 AENEITAKRLEDG

-607 NSDDET
+607 NSDDDT
-613 IQKLKELL
+613 IQRLKELL

>member
-11 PETFKDVIG
+11 PETFQDVIG

-31 IKTNKV
+31 IKTDKV

-66 ENPEARPCGSCAH
+66 ENAEARPCGSCAH
-79 CKAISEGTFVDVIEM
+79 CQAISEGTFVDVIEM

-172 RMDFRRLGHSMLAEY
+172 RMDFKRLSHAMLADY
-187 YSKICESRGVELRTE
+187 FAKICESRGVELRPE
-202 AADIIATNADGS
+202 AADIIATSADGS

-222 EQSLASGEKI
+222 EQSLASGEKV

-246 QNFLINLTNY
+246 QKFLIDLTNCVLK
-256 AFQGDVAG
+256 GDVAG
-264 GIVSINSQIEA
+264 GIVSINSQIED

-297 VVDNPSAVI
+297 VVDNPSTVI

-314 KIVESCKGIPYEK
+314 KIVESCKGLPYEK
-327 ICDSL
+327 ICDGL
-332 KILAEMD
+332 KILAEAD
-339 KDGRASAQPRIFLD
+339 KDSRSSAQPRIFLD

-367 GVNSER
+367 IVNPGGS
-373 TDSLAD
+373 DSL
-379 REAVMRLSPTD
+379 EARQGVMRLSPTD
-390 TMRNESIQQFANSD
+390 TISSES
-404 ENQQLPNYETKQQA
+404 
-418 SPRQTKQLPNHEVR
+418 R
-432 QQFSSSE
+432 QQFSKTE
-439 ANQQLTNREVRQQF
+439 TKEQQAD
-453 SSIEAKQQP
+453 SAAKQQSP
-462 NYEAKQQFLDNG
+462 
-474 VKQQSQIDDNAE
+474 IDDEIE
-486 KTVES
+486 KSVES
-491 ETGKEISRENVR
+491 ESNREASSEKAEK
-503 QNVRQQKNDNV
+503 QKNDNL
-514 DSFEGF
+514 DSTE
-520 EGSENK
+520 EMEDAENM
-526 DDVWAT
+526 DDVWAS

-545 TLNRRAK
+545 TLKQRAK
-552 ISNISQNTITIE
+552 INNISQNTITIE
-564 AENEMTAKRLEDG
+564 AENEITAKRLEDG

-607 NSDDET
+607 NSDDDT
-613 IQKLKELL
+613 IQRLKELL

>member
-31 IKTNKV
+31 IKTDKV

-66 ENPEARPCGSCAH
+66 ENSEARPCGSCAH
-79 CKAISEGTFVDVIEM
+79 CQAISEGTFVDVIEM

-172 RMDFRRLGHSMLAEY
+172 RMDFKRLSHAMLVEY
-187 YSKICESRGVELRTE
+187 YSKICESRGIELKKG
-202 AADIIATNADGS
+202 AADIIATSADGS

-222 EQSLASGEKI
+222 EQSLASGEKV

-246 QNFLINLTNY
+246 QKFLIDLTNC
-256 AFQGDVAG
+256 ALKGDVAG
-264 GIVSINSQIEA
+264 GIVSINSQIED
-275 GKESGQILKD
+275 GKESNQILKD

-306 NLSSESVG
+306 DLSSESVD
-314 KIVESCKGIPYEK
+314 KIVESCKNIPYEN
-327 ICDSL
+327 ICDGL
-332 KILAEMD
+332 KILAEAD
-339 KDGRASAQPRIFLD
+339 KDSRSSAQPRIFLD

-367 GVNSER
+367 IVNSGR
-373 TDSLAD
+373 SASS
-379 REAVMRLSPTD
+379 EARQGVMRLSPAD
-390 TMRNESIQQFANSD
+390 TISSES
-404 ENQQLPNYETKQQA
+404 
-418 SPRQTKQLPNHEVR
+418 R
-432 QQFSSSE
+432 QQFSKTE
-439 ANQQLTNREVRQQF
+439 TKEQQPD
-453 SSIEAKQQP
+453 SAAKQQSP
-462 NYEAKQQFLDNG
+462 
-474 VKQQSQIDDNAE
+474 IDDEAE
-486 KTVES
+486 KSVES
-491 ETGKEISRENVR
+491 ESHIEASSEKAEK
-503 QNVRQQKNDNV
+503 QKNDNL
-514 DSFEGF
+514 DSTE
-520 EGSENK
+520 EMENAENM
-526 DDVWAT
+526 DDVWAY

-545 TLNRRAK
+545 TLKQRAK
-552 ISNISQNTITIE
+552 INNISQNTITIE
-564 AENEMTAKRLEDG
+564 AENEITAKRLEDG

-607 NSDDET
+607 NSDDDT
-613 IQKLKELL
+613 IQRLKELL

>member
-11 PETFKDVIG
+11 PETFQDVIG

-31 IKTNKV
+31 IKTDKV

-66 ENPEARPCGSCAH
+66 ENSEARPCGSCAH
-79 CKAISEGTFVDVIEM
+79 CQAISEGTFVDVIEM

-172 RMDFRRLGHSMLAEY
+172 RMDFKRLSHAMLVEY
-187 YSKICESRGVELRTE
+187 YSKICESRGIELKKG
-202 AADIIATNADGS
+202 AADIIATSADGS
-214 VRDGLSLL
+214 VRDGLSIL
-222 EQSLASGEKI
+222 EQSLASGEKV

-246 QNFLINLTNY
+246 QKFLIDLTNCVLK
-256 AFQGDVAG
+256 GDVAG
-264 GIVSINSQIEA
+264 GIVSINSQIED

-297 VVDNPSAVI
+297 VVDNPSTVI
-306 NLSSESVG
+306 DLSSESVD
-314 KIVESCKGIPYEK
+314 KIVESCKNIPYEN
-327 ICDSL
+327 ICDGL
-332 KILAEMD
+332 KILAEAD
-339 KDGRASAQPRIFLD
+339 KDSRSSAQPRIFLD

-367 GVNSER
+367 IVNSGRSASSETR
-373 TDSLAD
+373 QG
-379 REAVMRLSPTD
+379 VMRLSSTD
-390 TMRNESIQQFANSD
+390 TISSES
-404 ENQQLPNYETKQQA
+404 
-418 SPRQTKQLPNHEVR
+418 R
-432 QQFSSSE
+432 QQFSKTE
-439 ANQQLTNREVRQQF
+439 TKEQQAD
-453 SSIEAKQQP
+453 SAAKQQSP
-462 NYEAKQQFLDNG
+462 
-474 VKQQSQIDDNAE
+474 IDDEIE
-486 KTVES
+486 KSVES
-491 ETGKEISRENVR
+491 ESNREASSEKAEK
-503 QNVRQQKNDNV
+503 QKNDNL
-514 DSFEGF
+514 DSTE
-520 EGSENK
+520 EMEDAENM
-526 DDVWAT
+526 DDVWAS

-545 TLNRRAK
+545 TLKQRAK
-552 ISNISQNTITIE
+552 INNISQNTITIE
-564 AENEMTAKRLEDG
+564 AENEITAKRLEDG

-607 NSDDET
+607 NSDDDT
-613 IQKLKELL
+613 IQRLKELL

>member
-11 PETFKDVIG
+11 PETFQDVIG

-31 IKTNKV
+31 IKTDKV

-66 ENPEARPCGSCAH
+66 ENSEARPCGSCAH
-79 CKAISEGTFVDVIEM
+79 CQAISEGTFVDVIEM

-172 RMDFRRLGHSMLAEY
+172 RMDFKRLSHAMLADY
-187 YSKICESRGVELRTE
+187 FAKICESRGVELRPE
-202 AADIIATNADGS
+202 AADIIATSADGS

-222 EQSLASGEKI
+222 EQSLASGEKV

-246 QNFLINLTNY
+246 QKFLIDLTNCVLK
-256 AFQGDVAG
+256 GDVAG
-264 GIVSINSQIEA
+264 GIVSINSQIED

-297 VVDNPSAVI
+297 VVDNPSTVI

-314 KIVESCKGIPYEK
+314 KIVESCKGLPYEN
-327 ICDSL
+327 ICDGL
-332 KILAEMD
+332 KILAEAD
-339 KDGRASAQPRIFLD
+339 KDSRSSAQPRIFLD

-367 GVNSER
+367 IVNPGGS
-373 TDSLAD
+373 DSL
-379 REAVMRLSPTD
+379 EARQGVMRLSPTD
-390 TMRNESIQQFANSD
+390 TISSES
-404 ENQQLPNYETKQQA
+404 
-418 SPRQTKQLPNHEVR
+418 R
-432 QQFSSSE
+432 QQFSKTE
-439 ANQQLTNREVRQQF
+439 TKEQQAD
-453 SSIEAKQQP
+453 SAAKQQSP
-462 NYEAKQQFLDNG
+462 
-474 VKQQSQIDDNAE
+474 IDDEIE
-486 KTVES
+486 KSVES
-491 ETGKEISRENVR
+491 ESNREASSEKAEK
-503 QNVRQQKNDNV
+503 QKNDNL
-514 DSFEGF
+514 DSTE
-520 EGSENK
+520 EMEDAENM
-526 DDVWAT
+526 DDVWAS

-545 TLNRRAK
+545 TLKQRAK

>member
-79 CKAISEGTFVDVIEM
+79 CQAISEGTFVDVIEM

-172 RMDFRRLGHSMLAEY
+172 RMDFRRLGHAMLADY
-187 YSKICESRGVELRTE
+187 YTKICESRGIELRQE

-246 QNFLINLTNY
+246 QNFLINLTNC
-256 AFQGDVAG
+256 ALQGDVAG

-275 GKESGQILKD
+275 GKESNQILKD

-297 VVDNPSAVI
+297 VVDNPCSVI
-306 NLSSESVG
+306 NLSSESIE
-314 KIVESCKGIPYEK
+314 KIVESSKDIPYEK
-327 ICDSL
+327 ICDGL
-332 KILAEMD
+332 KILAEAD
-339 KDGRASAQPRIFLD
+339 KDSRNSAQPRIFLD

-367 GVNSER
+367 IVNSGR
-373 TDSLAD
+373 SASS
-379 REAVMRLSPTD
+379 EARQGVMRLSPAD
-390 TMRNESIQQFANSD
+390 TISSES
-404 ENQQLPNYETKQQA
+404 
-418 SPRQTKQLPNHEVR
+418 R
-432 QQFSSSE
+432 QQFSKTE
-439 ANQQLTNREVRQQF
+439 TKE
-453 SSIEAKQQP
+453 QQP
-462 NYEAKQQFLDNG
+462 DSAE
-474 VKQQSQIDDNAE
+474 KQQSQIDDNAE

-503 QNVRQQKNDNV
+503 QNVIQQKNDNV
-514 DSFEGF
+514 DSCEEF

-545 TLNRRAK
+545 TLKQRAK

>member
-11 PETFKDVIG
+11 PETFQDVIG

-31 IKTNKV
+31 IKTDKV

-66 ENPEARPCGSCAH
+66 ENAEARPCGSCAH
-79 CKAISEGTFVDVIEM
+79 CQAISEGTFVDVIEM

-172 RMDFRRLGHSMLAEY
+172 RMDFKRLSHAMLADY
-187 YSKICESRGVELRTE
+187 FAKICESRGVELRPE
-202 AADIIATNADGS
+202 AADIIATSADGS

-222 EQSLASGEKI
+222 EQSLASGEKV

-246 QNFLINLTNY
+246 QKFLIDLTNCVLK
-256 AFQGDVAG
+256 GDVAG
-264 GIVSINSQIEA
+264 GIVSINSQIED

-297 VVDNPSAVI
+297 VVDNPSTVI

-314 KIVESCKGIPYEK
+314 KIVESCKGLPYEN
-327 ICDSL
+327 ICDGL
-332 KILAEMD
+332 KILAEAD
-339 KDGRASAQPRIFLD
+339 KDSRSSAQPRIFLD

-367 GVNSER
+367 IVNPGGS
-373 TDSLAD
+373 DSL
-379 REAVMRLSPTD
+379 EARQGVMRLSPTD
-390 TMRNESIQQFANSD
+390 TISSES
-404 ENQQLPNYETKQQA
+404 
-418 SPRQTKQLPNHEVR
+418 R
-432 QQFSSSE
+432 QQFSKTE
-439 ANQQLTNREVRQQF
+439 TKEQQAD
-453 SSIEAKQQP
+453 SAAKQ
-462 NYEAKQQFLDNG
+462 L
-474 VKQQSQIDDNAE
+474 SLIH
-486 KTVES
+486 
-491 ETGKEISRENVR
+491 I
-503 QNVRQQKNDNV
+503 
-514 DSFEGF
+514 
-520 EGSENK
+520 
-526 DDVWAT
+526 
-532 ICEMVVKE
+532 
-540 RPSIG
+540 
-545 TLNRRAK
+545 
-552 ISNISQNTITIE
+552 
-564 AENEMTAKRLEDG
+564 
-577 MQIISEA
+577 
-584 ATVVLGRPI
+584 
-593 RGQIAIQGKENKLA
+593 
-607 NSDDET
+607 
-613 IQKLKELL
+613 
-621 GDIPIKMQ
+621 

>member
-11 PETFKDVIG
+11 PETFQDVIG

-31 IKTNKV
+31 IKTDKV

-66 ENPEARPCGSCAH
+66 ENSEARPCGSCAY
-79 CKAISEGTFVDVIEM
+79 CQAISEGTFVDVIEM

-172 RMDFRRLGHSMLAEY
+172 RMDFKRLSHAMLADY
-187 YSKICESRGVELRTE
+187 FAKICESRGVELRPE

-222 EQSLASGEKI
+222 EQSLASGEKV

-246 QNFLINLTNY
+246 QKFLIDLTNCVLK
-256 AFQGDVAG
+256 GDVAG
-264 GIVSINSQIEA
+264 GIVSINSQIED

-297 VVDNPSAVI
+297 VVDNPSTVI

-314 KIVESCKGIPYEK
+314 KIVESCKGLPYEK
-327 ICDSL
+327 ICDGL
-332 KILAEMD
+332 KILAEAD
-339 KDGRASAQPRIFLD
+339 KDSRGSAQPRIFLD

-367 GVNSER
+367 IVNSGR
-373 TDSLAD
+373 SASS
-379 REAVMRLSPTD
+379 EARQGVMRLSPAD
-390 TMRNESIQQFANSD
+390 TISSES
-404 ENQQLPNYETKQQA
+404 
-418 SPRQTKQLPNHEVR
+418 R
-432 QQFSSSE
+432 QQFSKTE
-439 ANQQLTNREVRQQF
+439 TKE
-453 SSIEAKQQP
+453 QQP
-462 NYEAKQQFLDNG
+462 DSAE
-474 VKQQSQIDDNAE
+474 KQQSPIDDEAE
-486 KTVES
+486 KSVES
-491 ETGKEISRENVR
+491 ESHIEVSREKAEK
-503 QNVRQQKNDNV
+503 QKNDNL
-514 DSFEGF
+514 DSTE
-520 EGSENK
+520 EMENAENM
-526 DDVWAT
+526 DDVWAY

-545 TLNRRAK
+545 TLKQRAK
-552 ISNISQNTITIE
+552 INNISQNTITIE
-564 AENEMTAKRLEDG
+564 AENEITAKRLEDG

-607 NSDDET
+607 NSDDDT
-613 IQKLKELL
+613 IQRLKELL